1 MVSQGN
7 GREYRSLGL
16 SEGLR
21 RDCEAWEW
29 WFMGQRRSFGS
40 LLRWPS
46 STSKWSRC
54 ERRGYGRCS
63 VMIRRRFERVS
74 GRNKA
79 WGASEGICTDSVETR
94 CPDFWETPDKVKWVA
109 EKFAEV
115 GVSSLF
121 VAGHVSRFESKLLS
135 EPLPVWSR
143 ERLRSLVKVIFELKI
158 GIKFKINQNKN

>member
-21 RDCEAWEW
+21 RDCEGWEW
-29 WFMGQRRSFGS
+29 WFMGQRRGFGS

-63 VMIRRRFERVS
+63 VMIRRPFERVL

-94 CPDFWETPDKVKWVA
+94 CPGFRETPDKVKWVA

-121 VAGHVSRFESKLLS
+121 VAMWSKLLS
-135 EPLPVWSR
+135 NWAAAVR
-143 ERLRSLVKVIFELKI
+143 GRDRLRSLVKVIFELKI
-158 GIKFKINQNKN
+158 ETKI

>member
-21 RDCEAWEW
+21 RDCEGWEW
-29 WFMGQRRSFGS
+29 WFVGQRRGFGS

-63 VMIRRRFERVS
+63 VMIRRRFERVL
-74 GRNKA
+74 GRNEA
-79 WGASEGICTDSVETR
+79 WGASEGICTDLHRFCGNSLPGLSGNTWQSEVSRREVCGSR
-94 CPDFWETPDKVKWVA
+94 CFVPLRGHVIQIAVKLSRCSSGPWPFEEPRQSDFWAKN
-109 EKFAEV
+109 
-115 GVSSLF
+115 
-121 VAGHVSRFESKLLS
+121 R
-135 EPLPVWSR
+135 
-143 ERLRSLVKVIFELKI
+143 
-158 GIKFKINQNKN
+158 NQNLK